1 MFDIFIA
8 ERALIKIA
16 ITFIEQKYFSPLKR
30 RAEMIIICFSD
41 YPIQS
46 GKEVTRRFLKLS
58 RLPDYIKGKGN
69 YVYSTTGA
77 GYHNISILEVDD
89 ARVGEAFNA
98 ITRAYLNFI
107 DVPGYSYD
115 IKICYKVSEAIKLMG

>member
-1 MFDIFIA
+1 
-8 ERALIKIA
+8 
-16 ITFIEQKYFSPLKR
+16 
-30 RAEMIIICFSD
+30 MIIICFSD

-69 YVYSTTGA
+69 YVYSTTGT

-98 ITRAYLNFI
+98 ITKAYLNFI